1 MRKSLFLSICLASSL
16 SLFNCG
22 SSTTID
28 TEKLTEVSKVNEGHN
43 VQDVDPEVIAGIIQ
57 SIPSPL
63 EISFLIKESGGE
75 YRKDFLNSTEK
86 RNLYSTSYEQ
96 ALNLGIYGAN
106 LAYTNIY
113 NKSQDGIYYLDAV
126 TSLAENLSIGQFFD
140 SNTLRKLIKHNDN
153 LDSLLLLTTSNFEKI
168 NMHLQE
174 KKRSQLSVLFLV
186 GGWIEGV
193 NLLTEVN
200 KLNSNQ
206 ELKERIGEQKD
217 VLVLLIQLLSYF
229 EHDKNV
235 QKTLVDLKK
244 LETVYKD
251 VKIEFVEGD
260 TQMKFNAELGMMMA
274 ESTSYTKV
282 HITDEHIGKIHATIK
297 EIRKSIIK

>member
-28 TEKLTEVSKVNEGHN
+28 TKKLEEVNEVNEGHN
-43 VQDVDPEVIAGIIQ
+43 VQEVDPEVIAGIIQ

-200 KLNSNQ
+200 KLNSN
-206 ELKERIGEQKD
+206 EEIKERIGEQKD
-217 VLVLLIQLLSYF
+217 VLTLLIQLLSYF
-229 EHDKNV
+229 EHDKNI
-235 QKTLVDLKK
+235 QKTLTDLKK
-244 LETVYKD
+244 LEAVYKG

-260 TQMKFNAELGMMMA
+260 TQMKFNPDLGMMMA

-282 HITDEHIGKIHATIK
+282 HITDEQIGKIHATIK